1 MVALHGEVTSADE
14 KARAEEARTHAGDRS
29 GSRIR
34 VHGAGAY

>member
-1 MVALHGEVTSADE
+1 VTSADE
-14 KARAEEARTHAGDRS
+14 KARAEEARTRGIVAADRAVLPV